1 MTPQPQIIIVDDDH
15 EDQLIMLEY
24 LKESGHDANV
34 QFMQNGRQLINYLE
48 QLPEGASL
56 PPLIVMDLNMPIVN
70 GTQTLMNIKRNQR
83 FRDVPV
89 IILSTSENENEKRK
103 CLSLG
108 AVEYLVKPSTYDEG
122 SRLVEKFTAYI
133 QKD

>member
-1 MTPQPQIIIVDDDH
+1 MITHPQIIVVDDDQ
-15 EDQLIMLEY
+15 EDQMIMLDY
-24 LKESGHDANV
+24 FKESGLDQSV
-34 QFMQNGRQLINYLE
+34 MFMQDGRQLINYLND
-48 QLPEGASL
+48 LPEQSSL

-70 GTQTLMNIKRNQR
+70 GTQTLMTIKRNSR

-103 CLSLG
+103 CLSMG

-122 SRLVEKFTAYI
+122 FRLIEKFTAYI
-133 QKD
+133 KTY